1 MIGVPYVLAVVFNA
15 ANSRNVSARALATVC
30 EAAKSLVVDDAVE
43 VLLCAWLA
51 VDVLN
56 DSDRLALV
64 SDVLVDVDWLIEPDS
79 LAADS
84 ELDIDAEAELDFETA
99 EPEPEVELLVDVE
112 VDARLVEV
120 LIDVETDSDI
130 EVEAD
135 AELEVDSEVEPTTC
149 DSAVSVVCWTCV
161 VSADALPCSSAVVP
175 NTAPKAANPLA

>member
-30 EAAKSLVVDDAVE
+30 EAVKSFVAD
-43 VLLCAWLA
+43 

-56 DSDRLALV
+56 DSDRLALA
-64 SDVLVDVDWLIEPDS
+64 SDVLVDADWLVEPDS

-84 ELDIDAEAELDFETA
+84 EPDVDAEVELDFETA
-99 EPEPEVELLVDVE
+99 ESEPEVELLVDVE
-112 VDARLVEV
+112 VDDDAKLFEV

-135 AELEVDSEVEPTTC
+135 AELEVDSEVKPTTC
-149 DSAVSVVCWTCV
+149 DSAVSVVC
-161 VSADALPCSSAVVP
+161 
-175 NTAPKAANPLA
+175 